1 VSTPDTGEKG
11 FAAHAIADAKQLLAA
26 EEEQLSL
33 LDPPTA
39 EELAIAREEL
49 GRLGRDAGHMS
60 VLRHARDQRSSGR
73 KRGSRN
79 KRTDDFA
86 KWILQFGQHPA
97 RTLMEVQST
106 PEPVLIELSKRKIT
120 RVTRSGQVVE
130 FSEEMSFAEAR
141 ALRVRAAEALMPY
154 LESKKPVAVDVSFAG
169 VSDLIIE
176 GVTHS
181 EREVRDIV
189 DAEFM
194 ELEDQRDQ
202 GEGQP

>member
-1 VSTPDTGEKG
+1 MSTPDTGDRG
-11 FAAHAIADAKQLLAA
+11 IAAQAVADAKQLLAA

-33 LDPPTA
+33 LEPPTA

-49 GRLGRDAGHMS
+49 GPNVGHMP
-60 VLRHARDQRSSGR
+60 VLRHAREQRKSGR
-73 KRGSRN
+73 KRGSKNR
-79 KRTDDFA
+79 RTDDFA

-130 FSEEMSFAEAR
+130 FTDEMSFAEAR
-141 ALRVRAAEALMPY
+141 ALRLRAAEALMPY

-176 GVTHS
+176 GVTHT
-181 EREVRDIV
+181 EHEVRDIV

-194 ELEDQRDQ
+194 PIEDLREDD
-202 GEGQP
+202 GEGDA